1 MVLLASKE
9 EKKKRKKYYCRQRV
23 KADKEVERKAQRKAI
38 QKARRKE
45 KKEEEARKR
54 LYTPDGK
61 LIYDASEYN
70 KILKKEMLNQPLR
83 EIEKKFKLD
92 YHKEFQ
98 RRNQIVRKKDNEFL
112 DLISVKG
119 PSKNKS
125 NNSGH
130 EKVYDPSFTWH
141 KWEDDNYE
149 DDEHYDDRAEEKSHD
164 DKFLKDLLLALA
176 LAEDEGKEL

>member
-1 MVLLASKE
+1 MASKE

-125 NNSGH
+125 NNSDP

-149 DDEHYDDRAEEKSHD
+149 DDEHYDDGAEEKSHD

-176 LAEDEGKEL
+176 LAEDEGKKL